1 MGVVKDNIS
10 PINFQLITYII
21 ITEELTSTNKG
32 KGFEVPS
39 THLLPSPVKCGGVL
53 MFYINQNILCK
64 KIDFPV
70 HILYR
75 NTLEINL
82 GKEKLLIFGTYK
94 PPNINFPK

>member
-64 KIDFPV
+64 KIETFQFTSF
-70 HILYR
+70 I
-75 NTLEINL
+75 EIR
-82 GKEKLLIFGTYK
+82 
-94 PPNINFPK
+94 